1 MLPAIL
7 LLIEVD
13 TCVNALV
20 VFHKNVS
27 FRQGLIVWALAIR
40 HKDVVILAGRNANRE
55 FAPMVGISLPPEL
68 LLLRSTQLKMNA
80 IKRMLAR
87 SPDGTED

>member
-1 MLPAIL
+1 
-7 LLIEVD
+7 
-13 TCVNALV
+13 
-20 VFHKNVS
+20 
-27 FRQGLIVWALAIR
+27 
-40 HKDVVILAGRNANRE
+40 
-55 FAPMVGISLPPEL
+55 MVGISLPPEL